1 MFHTFPCGT
10 PALDFVGTRKLRR
23 SDEPTEVMG
32 TPALVDSWFV
42 ESALM
47 DASPD
52 ATSDDHLAAIELR
65 ESLYALLAARISGDA
80 LPDVAVEVV
89 NRFAAESPVGAR
101 LVGGSARRTGSVSNG
116 LATLAREAVGILGGP
131 DAALL
136 RECGRPGCT
145 QVYLDRSRGL
155 RREWCSMATCGNR
168 VKASAYRERH
178 REN

>member
-23 SDEPTEVMG
+23 SADPTEVMG
-32 TPALVDSWFV
+32 TPQLVDAWFV
-42 ESALM
+42 ESGLM
-47 DASPD
+47 DAAPG
-52 ATSDDHLAAIELR
+52 ATTADHLAAVQLR
-65 ESLYALLAARISGDA
+65 ESLYSLLAARLAGEAMPDDA
-80 LPDVAVEVV
+80 VQVV
-89 NRFAAESPVGAR
+89 NGFAEQSPVGAL
-101 LVGGSARRTGSVSNG
+101 LVDGSARRTGSVSNG
-116 LATLAREAVGILGGP
+116 LATLAREAVAILGGP

-145 QVYLDRSRGL
+145 QVYIDRSRGL

-178 REN
+178 RDN